1 LALWRLGVH
10 SFGGCREPYRPRQT
24 RHLVLLRDIA
34 GLLRRHC
41 GRGERM
47 KYDALIQSYLD
58 VLPRLLQLANDANQ
72 AAWSVQAEIER
83 LRALQR
89 EQQAEAA

>member
-1 LALWRLGVH
+1 V
-10 SFGGCREPYRPRQT
+10 
-24 RHLVLLRDIA
+24 
-34 GLLRRHC
+34 
-41 GRGERM
+41 

-58 VLPRLLQLANDANQ
+58 VLPRLMQLANDANQ